1 MSPPTYNDGGVG
13 MIEDEPTNN
22 SIYQMCTQKYK
33 SRSKLPQLGYGVFIL
48 ASQFFNVAYHAFLL
62 MKMWLS
68 I

>member
-1 MSPPTYNDGGVG
+1 

-22 SIYQMCTQKYK
+22 SIYQMFTQKYK